1 MDIDLTPVA
10 RPAQTRAT
18 GPRKVNKYTEMGLP
32 EKLIALLEANPNG
45 ALSFRVP
52 TNTGQS
58 EAAVALAEKATRTV
72 AAAKNAIT
80 AACREHSTPF
90 TVRYASEV
98 VESDDSLDAE
108 IVVSFWAH
116 AEDGKP
122 ALITRRRVP
131 AGE

>member
-1 MDIDLTPVA
+1 MA
-10 RPAQTRAT
+10 R
-18 GPRKVNKYTEMGLP
+18 
-32 EKLIALLEANPNG
+32 LIARFSASSPRVLLDGSGPVYLEPPK
-45 ALSFRVP
+45 LSEWPEVNWTPDRAAIRVDLD
-52 TNTGQS
+52 T
-58 EAAVALAEKATRTV
+58 LTRTV